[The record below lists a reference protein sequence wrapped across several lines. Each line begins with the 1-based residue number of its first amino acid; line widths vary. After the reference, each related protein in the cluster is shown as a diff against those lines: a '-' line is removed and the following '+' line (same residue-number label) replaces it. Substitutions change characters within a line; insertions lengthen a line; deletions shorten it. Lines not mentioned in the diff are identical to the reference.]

1 MKRYKQFLRC
11 LAGMALVFAITGSVA
26 GGDLVSSYFSDLE
39 SFQGTFVQSVI
50 DVDGEIIQNSE
61 GKVWIQR
68 PGRFRWDYE
77 TPYRQQIVADGKQ
90 IWTYD
95 EDLEQATVM
104 EVDEALSSTPA
115 MLLSSYR
122 PLAEV
127 MDWEQTSSA
136 AGTTWYRLVPKQQDT
151 SVEELFIAFED
162 RELALIRVLDGF
174 GNQTEIGFSDGKR
187 NQLISP
193 ERFHFDIPAGT
204 DIIGTPK

>member
-1 MKRYKQFLRC
+1 MKRYKRFLQC
-11 LAGMALVFAITGSVA
+11 LAAMALSSVVTGPVA
-26 GGDLVSSYFSDLE
+26 AGDLISSYFSDLK
-39 SFQGTFVQSVI
+39 SFQGSFVQSVI
-50 DVDGEIIQNSE
+50 DINGEIVQNAE

-68 PGRFRWDYE
+68 PARFRWDYE

-95 EDLEQATVM
+95 EDLEQATVR

-127 MDWEQTSSA
+127 MDWEQTSTE
-136 AGTTWYRLVPKQQDT
+136 AGTTWYRLGPKQQDA
-151 SVEELFIAFED
+151 SVEELFIAFEHN
-162 RELALIRVLDGF
+162 ELALIRVLDGF
-174 GNQTEIGFSDGKR
+174 GNQTEIRFSDSKR
-187 NQLISP
+187 NQVIDS
-193 ERFHFDIPAGT
+193 ERFQFNIPPGT